1 MSKLRIAS
9 ELGGPGTGNLSPAQR
24 NKIAENIRDLIVNV
38 LDNAAQQAGRRVAQ
52 GNFSRDIDMRSY
64 AKGYEEALNYLDAAL
79 TSGRDFQWRES
90 WRERM
95 AKLTGEETEDGT
107 GRDSGDN
114 HLHGDHDPSDRGPD
128 PVAVDEDDELWEDD
142 DIEWED

>member
-9 ELGGPGTGNLSPAQR
+9 ALEEEDLWLSLSHEQR
-24 NKIAENIRDLIVNV
+24 NGAAEVVRDLIVEI
-38 LDNAAQQAGRRVAQ
+38 LDRSAQQAGRRIAA

-95 AKLTGEETEDGT
+95 AKLTGEETEDGA
-107 GRDSGDN
+107 GRDIGIGDSGP
-114 HLHGDHDPSDRGPD
+114 GDRGVPD
-128 PVAVDEDDELWEDD
+128 ATVDEDDELWEDD
-142 DIEWED
+142 DDIEWED